1 MNATEQKTIP
11 PRKSG
16 FAESV
21 KGNWLRARL
30 TRHEISGSLGD
41 MGLFLPLLIG
51 MVTTCGLNFGVALF
65 FAGAFNVL
73 TGLVFSIPMAVQPMK
88 AIAAVAITEHLS
100 TPQILA
106 AGVIT
111 GAVILVLGVTNLLSV
126 VMRFVPKSVVRG
138 LQLSVGLTLMQQAVQ
153 MSVQNHP
160 WLGADSILAAI
171 IALLFLFVAFARSW
185 AGALWV
191 FIAGLVLAIATHPG
205 AVSQLSF
212 GFGSFT
218 MPTIAAQDWWI
229 AAKRAAIPQIPL
241 TCLNS
246 VIAVCALSRDLFP
259 EKPASEKSVAVSV
272 GLMNL
277 IGCPFGAMPMCHG
290 AGGLAGQFRFG
301 ARTNGS
307 ILFLGAMKM
316 LVAICFGGS
325 LLALLKVYPQ
335 SLLGV
340 LLFFAGLELALVC
353 RDISEREPAIIML
366 LTAIVGLALKSV
378 AIGFAAGL
386 AVHYFLFAIK
396 SWSHKS
402 VEPPN

>member
-1 MNATEQKTIP
+1 
-11 PRKSG
+11 
-16 FAESV
+16 
-21 KGNWLRARL
+21 
-30 TRHEISGSLGD
+30 
-41 MGLFLPLLIG
+41 
-51 MVTTCGLNFGVALF
+51 
-65 FAGAFNVL
+65 
-73 TGLVFSIPMAVQPMK
+73 
-88 AIAAVAITEHLS
+88 
-100 TPQILA
+100 
-106 AGVIT
+106 
-111 GAVILVLGVTNLLSV
+111 
-126 VMRFVPKSVVRG
+126 
-138 LQLSVGLTLMQQAVQ
+138 
-153 MSVQNHP
+153 
-160 WLGADSILAAI
+160 
-171 IALLFLFVAFARSW
+171 
-185 AGALWV
+185 
-191 FIAGLVLAIATHPG
+191 
-205 AVSQLSF
+205 
-212 GFGSFT
+212 
-218 MPTIAAQDWWI
+218 MPTITASDWWI
-229 AAKRAAIPQIPL
+229 AARKAAIPQIPL

-353 RDISEREPAIIML
+353 RDISEREPAIVML

-386 AVHYFLFAIK
+386 AVHYFLLLTKRWNKEIRKA
-396 SWSHKS
+396 
-402 VEPPN
+402 

>member
-1 MNATEQKTIP
+1 
-11 PRKSG
+11 
-16 FAESV
+16 
-21 KGNWLRARL
+21 
-30 TRHEISGSLGD
+30 
-41 MGLFLPLLIG
+41 
-51 MVTTCGLNFGVALF
+51 
-65 FAGAFNVL
+65 
-73 TGLVFSIPMAVQPMK
+73 
-88 AIAAVAITEHLS
+88 
-100 TPQILA
+100 
-106 AGVIT
+106 
-111 GAVILVLGVTNLLSV
+111 
-126 VMRFVPKSVVRG
+126 MRFVPKSVVRG

-160 WLGADSILAAI
+160 WLGVDSILAAI

-191 FIAGLVLAIATHPG
+191 FIAGLALAIANHPE

-212 GFGSFT
+212 GFGGFN
-218 MPTIAAQDWWI
+218 MPTITASDWWI
-229 AAKRAAIPQIPL
+229 AARKAAIPQIPL

-353 RDISEREPAIIML
+353 RDISEREPAIVML

-386 AVHYFLFAIK
+386 AVHYFLLLTKRWNKEIRKA
-396 SWSHKS
+396 
-402 VEPPN
+402 